1 MEGFGH
7 RWRKTANQPEFR
19 AFWPHCCGIRAGFA
33 LFPPQLRGVS
43 ALAWQ
48 RRLKAGVA
56 VLVNPIFV
64 LNLDRAPHR
73 WRAVSSALDALGLAY
88 ERMPALDRL
97 APAAAAIR
105 AEFGRR
111 RLGADYPATLGDI
124 CCSLTHQNLWRRIAA
139 MDAGAVIVL
148 EDDASPAPAF
158 ADFARGD
165 LGAIMRAHG
174 IGALKLEHWPGGER
188 SRRFPAGIRLGH
200 LDLGGGI
207 TLYRQAAG
215 FLGSCAYAI
224 TPAAAGALLSAHPR
238 MGVPVD
244 HFMFSPTAGLGFPIL
259 RPAFVNPAPVLHDFA
274 AHGSDILDER
284 IATGI
289 ATARRTWRRRF
300 HEAILRR
307 RLARGFRTGQIE
319 RVEMRWSGD
328 GTVPASM
335 R

>member
-1 MEGFGH
+1 M
-7 RWRKTANQPEFR
+7 
-19 AFWPHCCGIRAGFA
+19 
-33 LFPPQLRGVS
+33 
-43 ALAWQ
+43 
-48 RRLKAGVA
+48 
-56 VLVNPIFV
+56 
-64 LNLDRAPHR
+64 LNLDRARDR
-73 WRAVSSALDALGLAY
+73 WRTVSD
-88 ERMPALDRL
+88 ALDRL
-97 APAAAAIR
+97 GLGHERVPAIDRLAPEAKAISAAFDR
-105 AEFGRR
+105 AGLAR
-111 RLGADYPATLGDI
+111 DYPATLGDI
-124 CCSLTHQNLWRRIAA
+124 CCSLTHRNLWRRIAA

-148 EDDASPAPAF
+148 EDDASPSPAF

-200 LDLGGGI
+200 LDLGGGA
-207 TLYRQAAG
+207 TLFRQAAG
-215 FLGSCAYAI
+215 FLGTCAYAI

-259 RPAFVNPAPVLHDFA
+259 RPAFVNPAPVLHDFVT
-274 AHGSDILDER
+274 HGSDILDER
-284 IATGI
+284 IASGI
-289 ATARRTWRRRF
+289 ATTPRTWRRRF
-300 HEAILRR
+300 QEAILRR

-328 GTVPASM
+328 GTPPGGM